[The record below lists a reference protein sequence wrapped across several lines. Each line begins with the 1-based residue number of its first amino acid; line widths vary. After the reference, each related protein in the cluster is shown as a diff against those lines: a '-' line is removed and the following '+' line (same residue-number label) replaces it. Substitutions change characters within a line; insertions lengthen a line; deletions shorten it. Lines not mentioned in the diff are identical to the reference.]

1 MFRFKVE
8 MFFIK
13 GFQWLLMKS
22 PESFRYKVAEHLAM
36 LAYIL
41 IKKRREVTLDN
52 LRRAFSE
59 KSEVEIK
66 KIAKESY
73 KIMIKTF
80 MMSLWMPDTCRD
92 DNKVAFHNYE
102 LFEEVKAQNKGVIIA
117 SLHMGCF
124 EGIQKLALNNNLY
137 DVIRKQKNPL
147 LDKYMND
154 NRKKTGIKLI
164 YKGSSATR
172 ELVKAIKNKDVVCLF
187 SDHMD
192 SGGCEVDFFGRKTK
206 GATGVASLGIRY
218 DCPVILTYITLDKE
232 NKTHIYF
239 DKIMKLE
246 KSDNIKKD
254 IEINTQLL
262 MNEYEEL
269 IKKYPEQWMWFHN
282 RWK

>member
-13 GFQWLLMKS
+13 GFQWLLMKT
-22 PESFRYKVAEHLAM
+22 PESFRYKVAEQLAI
-36 LAYIL
+36 LAYRL

-52 LRRAFSE
+52 LRKAFPE
-59 KSEVEIK
+59 KSEMEIAR
-66 KIAKESY
+66 IAKESY

-137 DVIRKQKNPL
+137 DVIKRQKNPL
-147 LDKYMND
+147 LDEYMNK
-154 NRKKTGIKLI
+154 NRRKTGIKLI

-172 ELVKAIKNKDVVCLF
+172 DLVKAIKNKDVVCLF
-187 SDHMD
+187 SDHKD
-192 SGGCEVDFFGRKTK
+192 DGCEITFFGRKTL
-206 GATGVASLGIRY
+206 GSTGVANLGLKY
-218 DCPVILTYITLDKE
+218 DCPVILTYIILDE
-232 NKTHIYF
+232 NNKTNIYF
-239 DKIMKLE
+239 DKVLELQKTDNMK
-246 KSDNIKKD
+246 KAV
-254 IEINTQLL
+254 EINTQLL
-262 MNEYEEL
+262 MEEYENL
-269 IKKYPEQWMWFHN
+269 IRKYPEQWMWFHR